1 MLGRPRRWL
10 PGEKA
15 CVRACTTVHH
25 VTLINCTR
33 CGVNQ
38 LKNLF
43 FKEEEEEEE
52 KVLSHESSS
61 RFETEVVI
69 LHIIYGAQLTQQ
81 TGLL

>member
-1 MLGRPRRWL
+1 MSSARETETVVAGGNCL
-10 PGEKA
+10 
-15 CVRACTTVHH
+15 CTCVHH

-33 CGVNQ
+33 CGVNI
-38 LKNLF
+38 LK
-43 FKEEEEEEE
+43 KKKKK
-52 KVLSHESSS
+52 KVLSHASSP